1 MLQIKDTLVSLDLV
15 ERYFCCDLDSCLGAC
30 CVEGDAGAPVL
41 PGEVASLEECLE
53 TVEDSLT
60 PRAREVIKEQGV
72 VYVDEEGD
80 LVTSIVEG
88 RECVFCTYASG
99 GKTLCALEKAYR
111 EGKTRWCKPVS
122 CHLYPVRL
130 KEYGGFTAVN
140 LHRWKICHSAEKL
153 GRKLGLRAYQFL
165 KEPLVNRFGKEWY
178 EELCLTAEEYLR
190 QYGDCER

>member
-53 TVEDSLT
+53 IVEDSLT
-60 PRAREVIKEQGV
+60 PRAREVIDEQGV

-80 LVTSIVEG
+80 LVTSIVDG

>member
-41 PGEVASLEECLE
+41 PGEVASLEKCLE

-60 PRAREVIKEQGV
+60 PRAREVIDEQGV